1 MTRELP
7 ILFSAPMVRAI
18 LDGRKTMTRRV
29 VTPQPSDSTM
39 QWLTDA
45 EDRKAGGWQWL
56 LEQQMTRWRPD
67 DTLWVREAWRTSP
80 AYNRAPPRDI
90 PRDAPV
96 EYLIDP
102 GGVLTGRYRHPRFMP
117 RWFSRVT
124 LRVTDVRIERL
135 QDISEADA
143 VAEGMIWQEPTAED
157 HQWWKDR
164 CAEFGDDPEADPIQ
178 GVWLAPGTRRGFGLT
193 KEERSQPVWGPTA
206 IFAFQKTWSAIHG
219 HDAWDANP
227 WVSVTSFKRV
237 AE

>member
-1 MTRELP
+1 MTQHP
-7 ILFSAPMVRAI
+7 IIFSGPMVRAI

-102 GGVLTGRYRHPRFMP
+102 GCVLTGRYRHPRFMP

-124 LRVTDVRIERL
+124 LRVTDVRVERV

-143 VAEGMIWQEPTAED
+143 IAEGVTAPAWGARD
-157 HQWWKDR
+157 
-164 CAEFGDDPEADPIQ
+164 AF
-178 GVWLAPGTRRGFGLT
+178 RGLWDSLYAKRG
-193 KEERSQPVWGPTA
+193 
-206 IFAFQKTWSAIHG
+206 HG
-219 HDAWDANP
+219 WDANP
-227 WVSVTSFKRV
+227 WVSVTTFERV